1 MSDMQKIS
9 WYKSHHRDTEDT
21 ESLVVSGKIRQDLV
35 SAAHVMVV
43 GCGALGN
50 EVLKNLVLMGV
61 THIVAVD
68 FDIVEMGNL
77 TRSVLFTRSDAE
89 RKRTKVEVVAERVRD
104 MNPNIDIQTVCG
116 DIAYDVGLGLIR
128 QMDVVIGCVDSR
140 WARFCINRYCMRAG
154 IPWVDGGIDGLEGT
168 VRVFAPGKNCYACNL
183 GPEGLKDLAR
193 RMPCSGIIRRQEQ
206 RGAAPTTSI
215 IASIIGAI
223 EVQEALKIMHNE
235 ECIMHNKMHNEEC
248 IMHNKMY
255 NEECIMHNKM
265 YNEECIMHN
274 NKREMTTL
282 CGKMMYYDGE
292 HVTVRIADFQAYDEE
307 CPEHETWAPVRQTE
321 VSRDMTVAK
330 ALALLRQGDKE
341 TGRQGDR
348 KTGRQEVQ
356 NIAICLTNDCFVD
369 YVVRRD
375 TDERIAVMV
384 PGRMVADKVALE
396 KALDGQPLSGLYQH
410 EYHRVDAS
418 FPYPSLTLAQ
428 LGIPQQDIVRVN
440 VDGEDYYLELS
451 HGGTR
456 NDTEEEIDTE

>member
-1 MSDMQKIS
+1 MKAIF
-9 WYKSHHRDTEDT
+9 
-21 ESLVVSGKIRQDLV
+21 RQDLV

-223 EVQEALKIMHNE
+223 EVQEALKIM
-235 ECIMHNKMHNEEC
+235 
-248 IMHNKMY
+248 
-255 NEECIMHNKM
+255 

-341 TGRQGDR
+341 
-348 KTGRQEVQ
+348 TGRQEVQ

-428 LGIPQQDIVRVN
+428 LGIPQQDIVRVT

-451 HGGTR
+451 HGATR
-456 NDTEEEIDTE
+456 NDTEDEIDTEEEIDTE